1 MINIYID
8 SDVIVAAE
16 IEGEQNHEESKK
28 FMDYVL
34 EIENP
39 DTTFI
44 TSIFTFL
51 EIASAMI
58 RRTNDKDKAY
68 SLVHRVG
75 RSWKWKKSIKPVPP
89 IPPKELTSF
98 RRLVDRLIDTSVE
111 FHTTS
116 GDTIHA
122 QTAAWHEIDY
132 LITWNTKHYSHME
145 QQLKSLTVMT
155 PTKLLEE
162 FKKLYPEK

>member
-8 SDVIVAAE
+8 TDVIVAAE
-16 IEGEQNHEESKK
+16 MEDEQNHEESRK

-34 EIENP
+34 ETENP

-44 TSIFTFL
+44 TSVFTFL
-51 EIASAMI
+51 ELAAAMI
-58 RRTNDKDKAY
+58 RRTNDEDKAY

-75 RSWKWKKSIKPVPP
+75 RSWKESIKPVPP
-89 IPPKELTSF
+89 MPSKKLTSF
-98 RRLVDRLIDTSVE
+98 TRLVDRLVETSVK
-111 FHTTS
+111 FHTKA

-122 QTAAWHEIDY
+122 QTAAWHKVDY
-132 LITWNTKHYSHME
+132 LITWNTKDFSRME
-145 QQLKSLTVMT
+145 QQLESLTVMT
-155 PTKLLEE
+155 PTELLGE

>member
-8 SDVIVAAE
+8 SDVMVSAE
-16 IEGEQNHEESKK
+16 MKDERNHEESKK
-28 FMDYVL
+28 FMDYIL
-34 EIENP
+34 GTENP

-44 TSIFTFL
+44 TSVFTFL
-51 EIASAMI
+51 ELASAMI
-58 RRTNDKDKAY
+58 RRTKDEHKAY

-75 RSWKWKKSIKPVPP
+75 SSWKETIKPVPP
-89 IPPKELTSF
+89 IPPKKLTSF
-98 RRLVDRLIDTSVE
+98 TRLVDRLVDTAIK

-122 QTAAWHEIDY
+122 QTVAWHEVDY
-132 LITWNTKHYSHME
+132 LITWNTKDFSYME
-145 QQLKSLTVMT
+145 KEIKSLKVMT